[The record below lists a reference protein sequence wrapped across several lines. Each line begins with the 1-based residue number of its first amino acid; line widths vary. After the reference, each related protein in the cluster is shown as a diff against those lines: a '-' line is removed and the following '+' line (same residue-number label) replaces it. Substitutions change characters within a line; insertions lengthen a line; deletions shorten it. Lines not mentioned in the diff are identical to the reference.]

1 MSAYAVNP
9 ETHAVWRYLET
20 DNEELYER
28 EEAEMARGE
37 EELGLLLAGTNYFF
51 FHSSRVEHSLIFLTV
66 FKLPTATADLEGS
79 PTVAKL
85 ELYVKRLFE
94 LQCFTQR
101 SLARKLE
108 RYQREDVCLAGL
120 EARPGAYLCSSTE
133 EDIQRHMDME
143 ELVAQREEKDGE
155 LARLAAQ
162 VEQGQR
168 SYAENVHCLDVVN
181 GLIAKRRAREQ
192 LELDDEEEECSG
204 SEWDEHESG
213 QEAHEGE
220 QSIRTKLDHLTLHE

>member
-1 MSAYAVNP
+1 MP
-9 ETHAVWRYLET
+9 
-20 DNEELYER
+20 
-28 EEAEMARGE
+28 
-37 EELGLLLAGTNYFF
+37 
-51 FHSSRVEHSLIFLTV
+51 
-66 FKLPTATADLEGS
+66 TADLEGS

-108 RYQREDVCLAGL
+108 RYQREDVCLADL
-120 EARPGAYLCSSTE
+120 EARPGASPCFGTE
-133 EDIQRHMDME
+133 EDTQRHME
-143 ELVAQREEKDGE
+143 VLVAQREEKDGE

-162 VEQGQR
+162 VEQGQHG
-168 SYAENVHCLDVVN
+168 YAENVHGLDVVN
-181 GLIAKRRAREQ
+181 GLIAKRRARERE
-192 LELDDEEEECSG
+192 LELDSEEEECSG

-220 QSIRTKLDHLTLHE
+220 QGIGTKLDHLTIHE